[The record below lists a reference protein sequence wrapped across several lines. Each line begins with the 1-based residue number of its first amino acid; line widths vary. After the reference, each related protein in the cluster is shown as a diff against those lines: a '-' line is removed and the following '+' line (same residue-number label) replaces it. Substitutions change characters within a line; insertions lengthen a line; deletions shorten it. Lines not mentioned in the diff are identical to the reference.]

1 MCERCVGSV
10 SFPYL
15 TIVDLRTLKKRR
27 TFGPPLQQQAA
38 AACAAR
44 PFHSL
49 ASLCFSNDSKHVL
62 CLSSG
67 PDPCLLEWQW
77 QKEQLTASGLV
88 RLPEGSAATAAVQS
102 VARSASYCPTDN
114 SLVAVTGDGIVQLLS
129 VDWDTGAITHMP
141 PSSPLRASI
150 DPPSVSETDAD
161 SPSEVDIALLDVSC
175 HEWMSDSGLLLA
187 TLTGQLLIAQ
197 NGRIT
202 AHINTQ
208 SGSLRGSTPGGT
220 AATVTTAATAGGNA
234 SSSSG
239 GAAEAAEQQTNGQSI
254 HRAQSTPTRRCALV
268 AGAAHASAVRVCVC
282 MYACG
287 AAVCG
292 CSVCTL
298 PAKSVYSLA
307 VYEGGFIAGC
317 DGGIIQCYSR
327 PTDDS
332 GQQPAAADFP
342 FILESCHSVPHHPA
356 PLVHVTLS
364 PNLQQL
370 AVCTDTQQSFKMD
383 RPIAQHSTTA
393 ASAAAAP
400 HALLSAV
407 AVHSSL
413 LQPAASAGSV
423 LSSSL
428 PAVRSFSP
436 LLSLHHSGSVTG
448 LSVCVRK
455 PLVATC
461 GVDRSLRLWNYLSL
475 DCPLVCYFP
484 EQPLSLSFHP
494 SGLQL
499 LVGFADKLRLCSVL
513 LGEVRAYKEFAIKG
527 CCECAFSHGG
537 HLFAAVNGTLVQ
549 VYDTNTGEQLAV
561 FRGHTAPVR
570 SLAWSRDDT
579 RLVSAGVDGAVYQRR
594 LGQSARLHELV
605 QKGCRFTCAAVTQQD
620 RMYAVGDDRM
630 LKEIVERNV
639 NKTLDAGCVLTSIA
653 INHHTPHDKLIAGTE
668 NGVIR
673 SFAFPLTG
681 IVKDYQCHSRA
692 VTRLAITHDDR
703 FLISASEDGTV
714 AIFNAAASNSSN
726 TTASNAQPTPA
737 AVDVSLLTLPIPLS
751 SAASLPSADSV
762 GWSDDVLVS
771 RSSLD
776 DASASLLELRQR
788 VDELSA
794 SNEYQL
800 RLHEMNYSEKVKE
813 VSEKYALQLEHDRSK
828 VDMIADERSE
838 MEQECGEKLRQ
849 AREQLMGRLQHEDM
863 AHQQSVLR
871 QINEYAQLQESI
883 EQQQQQHS
891 AAMDEMDSEQRAR
904 MDDESSR
911 WQTTLQHTQHALDAV
926 CVAKQRVMDEL
937 SESMQQT
944 AAMHDAEVEV
954 VKQGYAG
961 RLLVERDS
969 MLRFKGEN
977 GIMRKKLSGLY
988 KDVDEQKVAHTHS
1001 HKQLANHSSARTAAP
1016 PTGWQYWPLFS
1027 LCWPLRG
1034 VCCASRSRSSRA
1046 ARRRSTYCLPSRWLS
1061 SA

>member
-1 MCERCVGSV
+1 MSRFTQRGYS
-10 SFPYL
+10 
-15 TIVDLRTLKKRR
+15 TLHASIGVAG
-27 TFGPPLQQQAA
+27 TH
-38 AACAAR
+38 AR
-44 PFHSL
+44 
-49 ASLCFSNDSKHVL
+49 L
-62 CLSSG
+62 CLPRVCCVSLWCSI
-67 PDPCLLEWQW
+67 
-77 QKEQLTASGLV
+77 
-88 RLPEGSAATAAVQS
+88 
-102 VARSASYCPTDN
+102 RSAS
-114 SLVAVTGDGIVQLLS
+114 V
-129 VDWDTGAITHMP
+129 
-141 PSSPLRASI
+141 
-150 DPPSVSETDAD
+150 
-161 SPSEVDIALLDVSC
+161 
-175 HEWMSDSGLLLA
+175 
-187 TLTGQLLIAQ
+187 
-197 NGRIT
+197 
-202 AHINTQ
+202 
-208 SGSLRGSTPGGT
+208 
-220 AATVTTAATAGGNA
+220 
-234 SSSSG
+234 
-239 GAAEAAEQQTNGQSI
+239 
-254 HRAQSTPTRRCALV
+254 
-268 AGAAHASAVRVCVC
+268 
-282 MYACG
+282 
-287 AAVCG
+287 
-292 CSVCTL
+292 L

-307 VYEGGFIAGC
+307 VYGGGFIAGC
-317 DGGIIQCYSR
+317 DGGIVQCYTR
-327 PTDDS
+327 TADDGDLS
-332 GQQPAAADFP
+332 GAVDSDTRHSFP
-342 FILESCHSVPHHPA
+342 FILESCHAVPHHPA
-356 PLVHVTLS
+356 PLVHVCLS
-364 PNLQQL
+364 PSLQQL
-370 AVCTDTQQSFKMD
+370 AVCTDTQQTFRMD
-383 RPIAQHSTTA
+383 RPV
-393 ASAAAAP
+393 
-400 HALLSAV
+400 ALAAV
-407 AVHSSL
+407 AGHQTLPADAALQSSL
-413 LQPAASAGSV
+413 LQPSAPTSLL
-423 LSSSL
+423 LSS
-428 PAVRSFSP
+428 VRNFSP

-461 GVDRSLRLWNYLSL
+461 GVDRSLRLWNYLTL
-475 DCPLVCYFP
+475 DCALVCYFP

-579 RLVSAGVDGAVYQRR
+579 RLVSAGLDGAVYQRR

-605 QKGCRFTCAAVTQQD
+605 QKGCRFTCAVVTQQD

-639 NKTLDAGCVLTSIA
+639 NKTLDAGCVLTAIA
-653 INHHTPHDKLIAGTE
+653 INHNTPHDKLIAGTE

-692 VTRLAITHDDR
+692 VTRIAITHDDR

-714 AIFNAAASNSSN
+714 AIFNATAAP
-726 TTASNAQPTPA
+726 TAPSNANNTQQTPA
-737 AVDVSLLTLPIPLS
+737 AADVSLLTLPIPLTS
-751 SAASLPSADSV
+751 PASLPSADSV
-762 GWSDDVLVS
+762 SWSDDVLVS

-813 VSEKYALQLEHDRSK
+813 VSEKYTLQLEHDRSK

-838 MEQECGEKLRQ
+838 MEQECGDKLRQ
-849 AREQLMGRLQHEDM
+849 AREQLMARLQHEDM

-883 EQQQQQHS
+883 DRQLQQHT
-891 AAMDEMDSEQRAR
+891 ALIDDMDSQQRALVE
-904 MDDESSR
+904 DDSSR
-911 WQTTLQHTQHALDAV
+911 WQSTIENTQHALDAV
-926 CVAKQRVMDEL
+926 CLAKQRVMDEL

-954 VKQGYAG
+954 VKAGYAG

-988 KDVDEQKVAHTHS
+988 KDVDEQKVTAHTRSTGQHS
-1001 HKQLANHSSARTAAP
+1001 TAQQSQARSAGSGAVTPLTVFSSTAGRVCVVWWQEQMKQSGEKEEHLLAAIAAVEQRIAGQKRDMKDKDRKIAEAERAIAELKKDNQELEKFKFVLDFQIKQLKRQIEPREAEIEAIKQHIDGIDHKLERDHGSNKAVNLHIRQLKQHNERRMQQINRSAQIATQGRPPSSP
-1016 PTGWQYWPLFS
+1016 V
-1027 LCWPLRG
+1027 LCVL
-1034 VCCASRSRSSRA
+1034 C
-1046 ARRRSTYCLPSRWLS
+1046 
-1061 SA
+1061 

>member
-1 MCERCVGSV
+1 MVWCCIVVCWIV
-10 SFPYL
+10 S
-15 TIVDLRTLKKRR
+15 
-27 TFGPPLQQQAA
+27 A
-38 AACAAR
+38 
-44 PFHSL
+44 
-49 ASLCFSNDSKHVL
+49 
-62 CLSSG
+62 
-67 PDPCLLEWQW
+67 
-77 QKEQLTASGLV
+77 
-88 RLPEGSAATAAVQS
+88 
-102 VARSASYCPTDN
+102 
-114 SLVAVTGDGIVQLLS
+114 
-129 VDWDTGAITHMP
+129 
-141 PSSPLRASI
+141 
-150 DPPSVSETDAD
+150 
-161 SPSEVDIALLDVSC
+161 
-175 HEWMSDSGLLLA
+175 
-187 TLTGQLLIAQ
+187 
-197 NGRIT
+197 
-202 AHINTQ
+202 
-208 SGSLRGSTPGGT
+208 
-220 AATVTTAATAGGNA
+220 
-234 SSSSG
+234 
-239 GAAEAAEQQTNGQSI
+239 
-254 HRAQSTPTRRCALV
+254 
-268 AGAAHASAVRVCVC
+268 
-282 MYACG
+282 
-287 AAVCG
+287 
-292 CSVCTL
+292 L

-307 VYEGGFIAGC
+307 LHSGGFIAGC
-317 DGGIIQCYSR
+317 DGGIVQCYTR
-327 PTDDS
+327 TAEDS
-332 GQQPAAADFP
+332 DRLSAFP
-342 FILESCHSVPHHPA
+342 FVLESCHAVNHHPA
-356 PLVHVTLS
+356 PLVHVILS

-370 AVCTDTQQSFKMD
+370 AVCTDTQQVFRMD
-383 RPIAQHSTTA
+383 RPIALAASTA
-393 ASAAAAP
+393 AVHRSPVPDAALP
-400 HALLSAV
+400 
-407 AVHSSL
+407 SSL
-413 LQPAASAGSV
+413 LNPST
-423 LSSSL
+423 SSPSSHL
-428 PAVRSFSP
+428 PSVRSFSP

-461 GVDRSLRLWNYLSL
+461 GVDRSLRVWNYLTL

-494 SGLQL
+494 TGLQL

-605 QKGCRFTCAAVTQQD
+605 QKGCRFTCAAVTQHD

-653 INHHTPHDKLIAGTE
+653 INHNTPHDKLIAGTE

-714 AIFNAAASNSSN
+714 AIFNATAAAPASGGGNSSAVSA
-726 TTASNAQPTPA
+726 TAGEL
-737 AVDVSLLTLPIPLS
+737 SLLTLPIPLHS
-751 SAASLPSADSV
+751 PASLPSADSV

-849 AREQLMGRLQHEDM
+849 VREQLMGKLQHEDM
-863 AHQQSVLR
+863 AHQQSVLKLL
-871 QINEYAQLQESI
+871 NDYAQLQESI
-883 EQQQQQHS
+883 EQQQQQHT
-891 AAMDEMDSEQRAR
+891 ARMYEMDREQTAV
-904 MDDESSR
+904 MDDETSR
-911 WQTTLQHTQHALDAV
+911 WQTTIERTQHALDAL
-926 CVAKQRVMDEL
+926 CLAKQRVLAEL

-988 KDVDEQKVAHTHS
+988 KDVDEQKVRPTAHTP
-1001 HKQLANHSSARTAAP
+1001 LP
-1016 PTGWQYWPLFS
+1016 PRYHDHCHIPTTTTDSIATPYMALPLSILS
-1027 LCWPLRG
+1027 LLLSCCCLSVRAG
-1034 VCCASRSRSSRA
+1034 VGVRSKSSRA
-1046 ARRRSTYCLPSRWLS
+1046 ARRRSTCWPPSSLWS
-1061 SA
+1061 SASRVRSAR